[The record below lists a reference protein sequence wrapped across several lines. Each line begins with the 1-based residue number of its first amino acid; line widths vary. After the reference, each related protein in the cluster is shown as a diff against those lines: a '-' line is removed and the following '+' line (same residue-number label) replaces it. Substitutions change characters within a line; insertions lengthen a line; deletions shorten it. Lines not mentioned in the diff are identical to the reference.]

1 MKALVFGVQPENAPV
16 ADPENPLLVGLSRT
30 PTRLMEIPRP
40 EPLLP
45 DWVVVR
51 SRLTGICGS
60 DSKQIFGDFGNTEGS
75 ALGAWFS
82 VPQVLG
88 HECVGTV
95 EELGPKARGLRE
107 GQRVVLNP
115 WLTCAPRGVAELC
128 PACRRGDLTM
138 CHSFAVGP
146 ISPGIHTGTS
156 KDASGG
162 YADYFPAHDSMLFAV
177 PDSIPDE
184 VAVFADPFAVSL
196 HGITRNPPPQGGK
209 VLIWGAGALGSC
221 ANAIVHALY
230 PTVDVA
236 VVARFPAQKELAH
249 KLGASLVLDSADRS
263 AVLEDVVRWS
273 GGRIVPS
280 AMGMPMALP
289 GGVDVVYDTV
299 GKAET
304 LEIGAR
310 VLRERGTL
318 VQSGVHGADRWDTS
332 PLYFKELH
340 LTGSNAFGIE
350 TVDGVRKHGIQHYLD
365 LVEAGRIDLSGML
378 THTFRLEQWREAL
391 TALAQQD
398 RSGAIKV
405 AFDFR

>member
-1 MKALVFGVQPENAPV
+1 MKALVFGVEPEKRPAS
-16 ADPENPLLVGLSRT
+16 DPSNPLLVGLSRS
-30 PTRLMEIPRP
+30 PTRLMDIPAPR
-40 EPLLP
+40 PLLP

-51 SRLTGICGS
+51 TRLTGICGS
-60 DSKQIFGDFGNTEGS
+60 DSKQLMLDFGNTAGS

-82 VPQVLG
+82 MPQVLG

-95 EELGPKARGLRE
+95 EELGPRAHGLAR

-115 WLTCAPRGVAELC
+115 WLTCAPRGVSELC
-128 PACRRGDLTM
+128 AACRRGDLTM

-146 ISPGIHTGTS
+146 IAPGIHTGTS

-162 YADYFPAHDSMLFAV
+162 YAEFFPAHDSMLFPV
-177 PDSIPDE
+177 PDAMPDE

-196 HGITRNPPPQGGK
+196 HSITRNPPPARGK
-209 VLIWGAGALGSC
+209 VLIWGAGALGTC

-230 PTVDVA
+230 PDVDVA
-236 VVARFPAQKELAH
+236 VVARFPAQKELAQ
-249 KLGASLVLDSADRS
+249 KLGAALVLDPSDRQ
-263 AVLEDVVRWS
+263 ALLEEVVRWS
-273 GGRIVPS
+273 GGRLVPS
-280 AMGMPMALP
+280 NLGMPMALP
-289 GGVDVVYDTV
+289 GGIDVVYDTI

-332 PLYFKELH
+332 PLYFKELR

-350 TVDGVRKHGIQHYLD
+350 EVDGVRKHGIQHYLD
-365 LVEAGRIDLSGML
+365 LVSAGRVELSGML
-378 THTFRLEQWREAL
+378 THTFRLDQWREAL
-391 TALAQQD
+391 TALAEQEK
-398 RSGAIKV
+398 SGAIKV